1 MAFLRQRINQTTGG
15 LRAVEHKKR
24 VEVTDTYVYHLQCG
38 DRKIQLALNASP
50 EEVVNLLKN
59 MASVLGHAWEDL
71 RDQLYVLYQAPR
83 QGLWIPLLNVERM
96 QQTRLLPELALA
108 GERKDRPTKVQRGR
122 DSLGHQIFSC
132 VRRIYA
138 DHKTLSA
145 AAESLDKASLRTLY
159 LLDKLLRLVE
169 AVSERDVDDKTL
181 LMEHGLKGKP
191 LKEMVWI
198 LHTSSRSIDRTKAEY
213 CEALT
218 AAVEAAFTPK
228 ERLDLR
234 EYPLLRKKRR
244 HAPGGRP

>member
-1 MAFLRQRINQTTGG
+1 MEPENRVGG
-15 LRAVEHKKR
+15 
-24 VEVTDTYVYHLQCG
+24 TDRYAYHLQCG
-38 DRKIQLALNASP
+38 DRETKLSLNASP
-50 EEVVNLLKN
+50 EEVVDLLKDV
-59 MASVLGHAWEDL
+59 ASVLGHPWGDL
-71 RDQLYVLYQAPR
+71 RHQVQVLYQASR
-83 QGLWIPLLNVERM
+83 QGAWIPLLNVERM
-96 QQTRLLPELALA
+96 EQTRLLPEFE
-108 GERKDRPTKVQRGR
+108 GERQADRPTKVQSGR
-122 DSLGHQIFSC
+122 HSLGHQIFSC
-132 VRRIYA
+132 VRWIYA

-145 AAESLDKASLRTLY
+145 GAESLDKASLRTLR

-169 AVSERDVDDKTL
+169 AVSERDVDDKML

-234 EYPLLRKKRR
+234 EYLRLRKKRR